1 MFYFCSYRRMDRID
15 PRALSAIL
23 IEAPAW
29 AQIGLTMP
37 DRRLRER
44 AADCLA
50 ATIIER
56 LAQPTPPDPD
66 QLALAIE
73 A

>member
-1 MFYFCSYRRMDRID
+1 MTRID
-15 PRALSAIL
+15 PHALSAIL

-29 AQIGLTMP
+29 AQVGLTMP

-56 LAQPTPPDPD
+56 LAEPAQPDPD

>member
-1 MFYFCSYRRMDRID
+1 MPRID
-15 PRALSAIL
+15 PNKLSSIL

-29 AQIGLTMP
+29 ARVGLTMP

-50 ATIIER
+50 ATIIDR
-56 LAQPTPPDPD
+56 LEEPNRPDPN
-66 QLALAIE
+66 QIALPIG
-73 A
+73 

>member
-1 MFYFCSYRRMDRID
+1 MCCMDRID
-15 PRALSAIL
+15 LRALSAIL

-37 DRRLRER
+37 DQRLRER

-56 LAQPTPPDPD
+56 LSGAAQPDPD

>member
-1 MFYFCSYRRMDRID
+1 MTRID
-15 PRALSAIL
+15 PHALSAIL

-29 AQIGLTMP
+29 AQVGLTMP

-56 LAQPTPPDPD
+56 LADPVSPDPD
-66 QLALAIE
+66 QMALPIV
-73 A
+73 

>member
-1 MFYFCSYRRMDRID
+1 MCRMDRID
-15 PRALSAIL
+15 LRALAAIL

-37 DRRLRER
+37 DQRLRER

-56 LAQPTPPDPD
+56 LAGPAQPDPD